1 MKPETTELILSAVLA
16 ASTVCYTIIN
26 LFILKES
33 KRTRLQKLKPQI
45 IAYLKSTEDHQTL
58 MLCIK
63 NIGEGCEKNVK
74 ATMLH
79 DYNAFE
85 KGQFQLS
92 NFKLFTE
99 GINVFPPEYE
109 LHYYINWWED
119 LIRKDDEDEY
129 VELLIDC
136 CDINNKPC
144 EQQHF
149 VLPFKQIASNYSN
162 PPETYIGQIAYYLK
176 EISKNQKK

>member
-1 MKPETTELILSAVLA
+1 MKPETTELILSAVIA
-16 ASTVCYTIIN
+16 FATVCYTVIN
-26 LFILKES
+26 LLMLIES
-33 KRTRLQKLKPQI
+33 RRTRLQKLRPQV

-63 NIGEGCEKNVK
+63 NIGEGCAKNVR

-79 DYNAFE
+79 DFNAFE
-85 KGQFQLS
+85 KGQFQLN
-92 NFKLFTE
+92 NFKLFSE

-119 LIRKDDEDEY
+119 LKRREGEY

-136 CDINNKPC
+136 CDINGKPC

-149 VLPFKQIASNYSN
+149 VLPFKQIASNYSY

-176 EISKNQKK
+176 EIGKTQK